1 MGEGSFLFLGAIGPA
16 GWHSCVAV
24 RSGPTADELFSAR
37 TEVSGMSQ
45 AIVDPIE
52 LRRFAQNL
60 KKFNTELEERLTSLR
75 AQLHSLGATW
85 RDQEHKKF
93 VEDFEEHMKVIGRYV
108 EVTNEHAPFL
118 LRKADRIE
126 EYLQQR

>member
-1 MGEGSFLFLGAIGPA
+1 M
-16 GWHSCVAV
+16 
-24 RSGPTADELFSAR
+24 
-37 TEVSGMSQ
+37 Q
-45 AIVDPIE
+45 AIVDPNE

-60 KKFNTELEERLTSLR
+60 KKFNQDLEARLTSLR
-75 AQLHSLGATW
+75 AQLNSLSATW

-93 VEDFEEHMKVIGRYV
+93 VDDFEQHMKVIAKYMDA
-108 EVTNEHAPFL
+108 TNEHAPFL

>member
-1 MGEGSFLFLGAIGPA
+1 
-16 GWHSCVAV
+16 
-24 RSGPTADELFSAR
+24 
-37 TEVSGMSQ
+37 MSQ
-45 AIVDPIE
+45 AIVDPME

-60 KKFNTELEERLTSLR
+60 KKFNQELDERLGSLR
-75 AQLHSLGATW
+75 AQLHALGTTW

-93 VEDFEEHMKVIGRYV
+93 VDDFEQHMKVIAKYM
-108 EVTNEHAPFL
+108 EATNEHAPFL